1 MKRHQQILL
10 GVLALQLVLVVVVFW
25 PRSIASDAGTPL
37 FAGVTVDDIVGLT
50 VVDPEGERVVLRKV
64 NGAWVL
70 PEAGDFP
77 ANESSVTPVI
87 EKLVGLSAST
97 VVARSEASHRQ
108 LEVADDAFQ
117 RRLDFETQDGTTTT
131 VYLGSAPRYTATHF
145 RVGGRPETY
154 LTTDLSTWE
163 FVARPSNWIDATY
176 VSIDQETVTN
186 VTLENANGTFELVKS
201 GDDWTLADLQDDE
214 TIAPSQTSAIVRNA
228 SRLTLSVPLGTA
240 EQPSYGMASPSAVVT
255 VRTEDGTVH
264 TLAVG
269 ARVAE
274 DNTYV
279 VKSSDSPYYVRVAE
293 FSVQAM
299 VENGR
304 DDFLTLPPTPTPE
317 AEELEIP
324 AP

>member
-1 MKRHQQILL
+1 MKRHQQILM
-10 GVLALQLVLVVVVFW
+10 GVLALQLVLVVAVFW
-25 PRSIASDAGTPL
+25 PRPTVSDAGTPL
-37 FAGVTVDDIVGLT
+37 FADVTVDDVVGLT
-50 VVDPEGERVVLRKV
+50 IVDQEGERIVLRKV
-64 NGAWVL
+64 DGAWVL

-77 ANESSVTPVI
+77 ANESSVTSVI

-97 VVARSEASHRQ
+97 VVARSETSHRQ

-117 RRLDFETQDGTTTT
+117 RRLDFETLDGSTTT
-131 VYLGSAPRYTATHF
+131 VYLGTAPRYTATHL

-163 FVARPSNWIDATY
+163 LVARPSNWIDATY

-201 GDDWTLADLQDDE
+201 GDDWTLADLQEGE
-214 TIAPSQTSAIVRNA
+214 TIASNQTSAIVRNA
-228 SRLTLSVPLGTA
+228 GRLTLSVPLGTT
-240 EQPSYGMASPSAVVT
+240 EQPAYGMASPGAVVT

-264 TLAVG
+264 TLTVG

-293 FSVQAM
+293 VSVSAM
-299 VENGR
+299 VENDR

-317 AEELEIP
+317 AEE
-324 AP
+324 